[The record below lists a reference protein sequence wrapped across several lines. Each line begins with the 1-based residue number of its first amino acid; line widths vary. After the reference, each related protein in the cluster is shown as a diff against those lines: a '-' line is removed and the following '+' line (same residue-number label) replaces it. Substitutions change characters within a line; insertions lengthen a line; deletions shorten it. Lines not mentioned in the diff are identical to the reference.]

1 VGIIGSKTGYPW
13 KVSSFGMYVESV
25 GVERNMVD
33 DVRLSRWIL
42 DTVPG
47 KNQKNKIKKNK
58 EY

>member
-1 VGIIGSKTGYPW
+1 
-13 KVSSFGMYVESV
+13 MYVESV

-58 EY
+58 EC